1 MQFPEICLTLGGI
14 TTGIQIRLHVIIFK
28 SGIGH
33 PFGTSNTDTWRL
45 KPPTRRQL
53 LVDRSELCTKYIFN
67 FFSTYPRSVRAKK
80 KEKKRKKREEKFQLL
95 YVLAIVRCSTS
106 RWATPSRRPTSTR
119 TCATRRRSSASGRRA
134 SCTRPASWRPWRA
147 GTSVFSLTP
156 G

>member
-28 SGIGH
+28 IGIGL

-80 KEKKRKKREEKFQLL
+80 KRKKRKKKKKKVFCRICRFWKMLKNAILDAKKYENFVKISSTICQIFVEFQQNVHKFLHP
-95 YVLAIVRCSTS
+95 R
-106 RWATPSRRPTSTR
+106 
-119 TCATRRRSSASGRRA
+119 
-134 SCTRPASWRPWRA
+134 
-147 GTSVFSLTP
+147 
-156 G
+156 